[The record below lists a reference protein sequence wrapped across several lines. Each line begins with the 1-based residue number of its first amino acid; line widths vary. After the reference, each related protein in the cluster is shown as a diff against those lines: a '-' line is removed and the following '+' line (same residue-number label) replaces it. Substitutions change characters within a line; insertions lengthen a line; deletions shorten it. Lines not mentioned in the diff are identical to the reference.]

1 LKELIKKFMTSESKK
16 FAIDRSMDAKP
27 GDIEVE
33 GVVELNSKEIE
44 EWESIPQ
51 QELPA
56 EKIQELKD
64 LLFKLAR
71 FDIANRRS
79 FSKKDREELSDAELT
94 PAQHEIQ
101 AFGLS
106 LYTKYRHEN
115 GYKYKFDDYQTY
127 HILTGSGNVG
137 GEMKFPRTDFYGSD
151 SVVDFIEG
159 LADKYLSKEEGEAAV
174 A

>member
-1 LKELIKKFMTSESKK
+1 MTVESGKHGVEH
-16 FAIDRSMDAKP
+16 FSGARP

-33 GVVELNSKEIE
+33 GIVELNSKEIE
-44 EWESIPQ
+44 EWESVPQ

-56 EKIQELKD
+56 EKIQEFKD

-106 LYTKYRHEN
+106 LYTKYRNEN
-115 GYKYKFDDYQTY
+115 GYKYQFDDYQTY

-137 GEMKFPRTDFYGSD
+137 GNMKFPRTDFYGSD